1 MDNYKIEV
9 KDEAESKEAQ
19 ELFFELGYSWLCCGK
34 YYNRIGNYTFIT
46 AYPDEMLLR
55 MGWGG
60 DTDKELTL
68 PQLRDLVA
76 QSKSNLREYLDSNDN
91 YKLCLINPS
100 EAAHWMIEVP
110 EGAEFYMQMRVGLKV
125 GSQFFFKFD
134 DEDLRVLLGSGWQHA
149 SYDSIQEYVDE
160 GDQLLWS
167 RETVKKDP
175 TLISGADA
183 KLVEQAKKFITSDH
197 LNRFEAAEAHLEGH
211 PVQFMLANGDF
222 IDITSDTTLGIFEKD
237 GGYSFR
243 LKPQTIKLELE
254 LPKPFEPEEGE
265 KYWWINPNAKLGYEW
280 DTNDLERTDF
290 NRIAMSVWRT
300 EDEIKQVVEQLRK
313 IRGTNS

>member
-1 MDNYKIEV
+1 MDNYKIKV
-9 KDEAESKEAQ
+9 NDEAESKEAQ

-68 PQLRDLVA
+68 PQLRDLVVLKRNDVKDA
-76 QSKSNLREYLDSNDN
+76 THEDQYGDKWLYLDERHYVYLN
-91 YKLCLINPS
+91 YQWSLPTGEFLERYELKP
-100 EAAHWMIEVP
+100 IE
-110 EGAEFYMQMRVGLKV
+110 K
-125 GSQFFFKFD
+125 SQP
-134 DEDLRVLLGSGWQHA
+134 Q
-149 SYDSIQEYVDE
+149 
-160 GDQLLWS
+160 
-167 RETVKKDP
+167 DP
-175 TLISGADA
+175 ALISGADA
-183 KLVEQAKKFITSDH
+183 ELVAQAKKFITSDH

-254 LPKPFEPEEGE
+254 LPKPFEPEEDCHVYILDDG
-265 KYWWINPNAKLGYEW
+265 KTDGYRRYFYEVHG
-280 DTNDLERTDF
+280 DKGNEF
-290 NRIAMSVWRT
+290 IGIWRT
-300 EDEIKQVVEQLRK
+300 EEEIKQVVEQIRK